1 MLTTCLDTGF
11 VTDPACCSYSS
22 CEIVSDTAQWRMTLA
37 AQTVHINPVTL
48 AASTIKTRPKDQGDD
63 IKKKKTFCL
72 WLCTIT
78 FTPKSRK
85 LSVTSKWSLQH
96 LAGVTVATK
105 WLFKGFRAERKE
117 PISSCEVRRK
127 AEEMSALYVLLLFS
141 QTAQTNIKGFVSDN
155 SHF

>member
-37 AQTVHINPVTL
+37 AQTVHIKPVALT
-48 AASTIKTRPKDQGDD
+48 ASTIKTRPKDQGDD
-63 IKKKKTFCL
+63 IKEKNKTFCL

-78 FTPKSRK
+78 FTPKSCK

-96 LAGVTVATK
+96 LAGVTVTTK

-127 AEEMSALYVLLLFS
+127 AEEMSPFS
-141 QTAQTNIKGFVSDN
+141 QWWDIKGFLRMFYSC
-155 SHF
+155 FELKQT